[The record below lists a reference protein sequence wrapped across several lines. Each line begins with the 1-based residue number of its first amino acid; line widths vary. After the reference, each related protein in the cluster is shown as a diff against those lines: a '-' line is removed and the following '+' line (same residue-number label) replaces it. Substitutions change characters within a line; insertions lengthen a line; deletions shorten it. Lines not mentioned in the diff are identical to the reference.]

1 MKKWLLRMGRA
12 TLMGLMW
19 GVAWAP
25 IGPIVGFI
33 VDRDGSMDEPW
44 IVVGAL
50 PGFLS
55 GVAFSIVLMIAE
67 RGRRFDELSLRR
79 VAGWGGV
86 AGLLVVML
94 PYVASF
100 PEPDGRFPM
109 MLGIALAVAL
119 LSALSAAG
127 SLAIAGRGNFNVL
140 DDRPTHA
147 RHG

>member
-19 GVAWAP
+19 GLAWSP

-67 RGRRFDELSLRR
+67 RGRRFDELSLRPR
-79 VAGWGGV
+79 
-86 AGLLVVML
+86 
-94 PYVASF
+94 
-100 PEPDGRFPM
+100 
-109 MLGIALAVAL
+109 
-119 LSALSAAG
+119 SAAG
-127 SLAIAGRGNFNVL
+127 AGWQVCWW
-140 DDRPTHA
+140 
-147 RHG
+147 